1 MKYEIRPV
9 LCGAYQENAY
19 LLLPEGRE
27 DLLLIDPGDDD
38 AALARAIE
46 ASGRRL
52 GAILLTHGHF
62 DHMLGA
68 VKLMAEA
75 GVKCYIHPEDVELLT
90 DPEINA
96 YDSYC
101 ATRPNPEVFE
111 AETIGDS
118 VELCGLRFQ
127 VLHTPG
133 HTKGSVCFYDA
144 ENGVLF
150 SGDTLFHAG
159 FGRIDMYGGSGREMR
174 ASLRML
180 FTQLPPETKV
190 YSGHGPETT
199 IGAERGRYY
208 L

>member
-1 MKYEIRPV
+1 MKYTIHTI

-19 LLLPEGRE
+19 LLCPEGR
-27 DLLLIDPGDDD
+27 DDAVLIDPGDDD
-38 AALARAIE
+38 PALSRGIAD
-46 ASGRRL
+46 SGRKL

-68 VKLMAEA
+68 QPLAHRMGADVY
-75 GVKCYIHPEDVELLT
+75 VHPQDVELLC

-96 YDSYC
+96 YDPGC
-101 ATRPNPEVFE
+101 ATRPNPVTFDAEMLGEEIEV
-111 AETIGDS
+111 
-118 VELCGLRFQ
+118 CGIRFR

-150 SGDTLFHAG
+150 SGDTLFHMG
-159 FGRIDMYGGSGREMR
+159 FGRIDMYGGSAQQMR
-174 ASLRML
+174 ASMRTL
-180 FTQLPPETKV
+180 FALPGETKV
-190 YSGHGPETT
+190 YAGHGADTT
-199 IGAERGRYY
+199 IARERGRYH

>member
-1 MKYEIRPV
+1 MNYEIWPV

-19 LLLPEGRE
+19 LLLPEGRK

-38 AALARAIE
+38 PALARAIE
-46 ASGRRL
+46 ATGRKL

-68 VKLMAEA
+68 VKLMAET
-75 GVKCYIHPEDVELLT
+75 GVQCYIHPEDVELLT
-90 DPEINA
+90 NPEINA
-96 YDSYC
+96 YDTFC
-101 ATRPNPEVFE
+101 ATRPNPEQFE
-111 AETIGDS
+111 VETIGDT
-118 VELCGLRFQ
+118 VELCGLRFA

-133 HTKGSVCFYDA
+133 HTKGSVCFYD
-144 ENGVLF
+144 EPNGILF

-159 FGRIDMYGGSGREMR
+159 FGRIDMYGGSAREMR
-174 ASLRML
+174 DSLRAL
-180 FTQLPPETKV
+180 FRLPPETKV

-199 IGAERGRYY
+199 IATERGRYY